1 MGTSLFLVQM
11 SFDDV
16 HEILLLC
23 NLQYHPPT
31 ARCEGSDSSS
41 SSAIPWRELS
51 CLPELNPP
59 NVMPRG
65 NVGTPLSLFMDLIK
79 SCKLPAQVIRKLRL
93 EFPKSRSRKRYGAVG
108 LDYGTSVV
116 EGSTGVEIDCSP
128 VGRRPDGRDERD
140 GRDGRSV
147 YQEAEEEEE
156 RIPSVGSNNKT
167 YPY

>member
-11 SFDDV
+11 SFDD
-16 HEILLLC
+16 ELLVC

-31 ARCEGSDSSS
+31 ARSEGSDSS

-65 NVGTPLSLFMDLIK
+65 NVGTPLSQFMGLIK

-116 EGSTGVEIDCSP
+116 EGSTGVETDCSP
-128 VGRRPDGRDERD
+128 VGQRPDGR
-140 GRDGRSV
+140 GGRSV
-147 YQEAEEEEE
+147 YQEAEEEE
-156 RIPSVGSNNKT
+156 RVPSVGSNNET
-167 YPY
+167 

>member
-1 MGTSLFLVQM
+1 M
-11 SFDDV
+11 SFDD
-16 HEILLLC
+16 ELLVC

-31 ARCEGSDSSS
+31 ARSEGSDSS

-65 NVGTPLSLFMDLIK
+65 NVGTPLSQFMGLIK

-116 EGSTGVEIDCSP
+116 EGSTGVETDCSP
-128 VGRRPDGRDERD
+128 VGQRPDGR
-140 GRDGRSV
+140 GGRSV

-156 RIPSVGSNNKT
+156 RVPSVGSNNET
-167 YPY
+167 